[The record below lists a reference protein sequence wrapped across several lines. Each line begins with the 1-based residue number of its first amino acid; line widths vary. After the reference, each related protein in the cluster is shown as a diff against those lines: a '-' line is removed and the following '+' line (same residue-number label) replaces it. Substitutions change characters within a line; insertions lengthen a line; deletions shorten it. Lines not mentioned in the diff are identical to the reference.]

1 MCSAPVST
9 WKYSAARFLSFS
21 TRLHEIFSCAYF
33 KTTQKISSSSVTLNC
48 INYCKKQK
56 RHFNFAI
63 IVLNCSLAF
72 GIFILCPF
80 FLKHGTTFLG
90 GINAESANIILS
102 VENYCSG
109 SFARGL

>member
-1 MCSAPVST
+1 MIT
-9 WKYSAARFLSFS
+9 
-21 TRLHEIFSCAYF
+21 THTHTYF